1 MPDGFEK
8 STMIGPVNPFQRGE
22 LDRFETSPWSAATNH
37 FSLVQADDG
46 FGQGVVVG
54 IADAARPGYCTTKS
68 VPKMINQSALLFGL
82 D

>member
-46 FGQGVVVG
+46 FGKGVVVG
-54 IADAARPGYCTTKS
+54 VADAARPGLLPDQVGAKDDQ
-68 VPKMINQSALLFGL
+68 QSALLFGL